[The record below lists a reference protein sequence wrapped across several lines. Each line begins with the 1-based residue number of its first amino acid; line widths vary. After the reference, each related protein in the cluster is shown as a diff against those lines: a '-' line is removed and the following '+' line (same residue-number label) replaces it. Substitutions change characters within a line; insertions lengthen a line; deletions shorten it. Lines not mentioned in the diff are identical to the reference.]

1 MNKNN
6 IYIIDMYIKTPKSWM
21 EAFNPEV
28 INGPFGKYLRIKINV
43 EDKFSVTE
51 KLAKQHVKFRVYKSC
66 YVRNDTYRSLYIK
79 NTREP
84 YRCRYCNKLLKKEY
98 MEIDHIIPV
107 NKVKKPGILRDLL
120 NFKNIKD
127 VNDLQNLCPSCHKCN
142 TKKGQKTGIWLIRA
156 KLGTYKW
163 YWNIKPVLQGFLI
176 VICIAIVAITIYFGT
191 NTPIF
196 HNVASGL

>member
-6 IYIIDMYIKTPKSWM
+6 SYIIDMYIKTPKKWM

-79 NTREP
+79 NIRGP

-98 MEIDHIIPV
+98 MEIDHIIPI

-142 TKKGQKTGIWLIRA
+142 TKKGQKTGIWLVRA

-176 VICIAIVAITIYFGT
+176 AICIAIVAMAIYFST
-191 NTPIF
+191 NTSILY
-196 HNVASGL
+196 NLASGL